1 VHLADFPQPHAELR
15 NEELE
20 RSVALARR
28 VVAAGRTARSAS
40 RVRTRQPLATAR
52 VKLPSAAAG
61 RLSADAAVERELEAE
76 VLEELNVKAL
86 EVLTDA
92 SEMVERTLFP
102 LLPVIGPRHGRAVGA
117 VMAGA
122 RSGQWR
128 LLDDGRL
135 EVGGVTLQPDE
146 FQLTAR
152 ARAGHEVAED
162 GDLLVALDTELT
174 PALAAE
180 GLAREVAHRLQSMR
194 KTAGYAV
201 SDRIRAAVSGDATT
215 IDSLQA
221 HAEWLAS
228 ETLATSLELA
238 TGAQLAAPELA
249 EELEHA
255 GAVLRLAVARA

>member
-1 VHLADFPQPHAELR
+1 
-15 NEELE
+15 
-20 RSVALARR
+20 
-28 VVAAGRTARSAS
+28 
-40 RVRTRQPLATAR
+40 
-52 VKLPSAAAG
+52 
-61 RLSADAAVERELEAE
+61 
-76 VLEELNVKAL
+76 
-86 EVLTDA
+86 
-92 SEMVERTLFP
+92 
-102 LLPVIGPRHGRAVGA
+102 
-117 VMAGA
+117 MAGA

-194 KTAGYAV
+194 KTAGYEV
-201 SDRIRAAVSGDATT
+201 SDRIRAAVSGDAAT

>member
-1 VHLADFPQPHAELR
+1 
-15 NEELE
+15 
-20 RSVALARR
+20 
-28 VVAAGRTARSAS
+28 
-40 RVRTRQPLATAR
+40 
-52 VKLPSAAAG
+52 
-61 RLSADAAVERELEAE
+61 
-76 VLEELNVKAL
+76 
-86 EVLTDA
+86 
-92 SEMVERTLFP
+92 
-102 LLPVIGPRHGRAVGA
+102 
-117 VMAGA
+117 
-122 RSGQWR
+122 
-128 LLDDGRL
+128 
-135 EVGGVTLQPDE
+135 VGGVTLQPDE